1 MPEQIMDAETL
12 NEIETAVRIIAKSDK
27 QIGEVVLIIRG
38 NEKPYVDIRL
48 PAGSLIN
55 LVKSYNSKIVPETCR
70 KNKSTAG

>member
-1 MPEQIMDAETL
+1 MDAETL

-48 PAGSLIN
+48 PVGSLIN
-55 LVKSYNSKIVPETCR
+55 LVKSYNSMIVPELYR

>member
-1 MPEQIMDAETL
+1 MLEQIIDAETL
-12 NEIETAVRIIAKSDK
+12 NEIETAIRIITKSDK
-27 QIGEVVLIIRG
+27 QIGEAVLIFRG

-55 LVKSYNSKIVPETCR
+55 LVKPYNPMIIPKSYR

>member
-1 MPEQIMDAETL
+1 MPEQIIDAETL

-48 PAGSLIN
+48 PVGSLI
-55 LVKSYNSKIVPETCR
+55 KS
-70 KNKSTAG
+70 G